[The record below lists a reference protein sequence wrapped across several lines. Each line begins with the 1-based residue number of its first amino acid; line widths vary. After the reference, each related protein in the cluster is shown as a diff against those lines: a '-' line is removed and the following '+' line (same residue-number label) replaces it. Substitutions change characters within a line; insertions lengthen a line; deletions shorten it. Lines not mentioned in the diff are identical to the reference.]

1 MSDCAWCGSTREA
14 TKIRSQTLFTSSSK
28 MIHRINNKDLR
39 HESASFRVMLP
50 CCAVCDQ
57 FLDIYESKPHWL
69 LRFLHYLPIALP
81 IYMLASHNHFVLD
94 QIRFD
99 DVVILPFVI
108 LIVFAIIN
116 IGRIILNRMFAFEF
130 RITYLWN
137 RYALHNPPSGMK
149 GRLGE
154 YKGKNT
160 VFAGDIRRIGDF
172 GSNRYSISLYN
183 DISIVLPIEGKLNKV
198 LEKQNDCR
206 KVPFSFD
213 RSKSLWAFA
222 PYVFFLYLLPLPCLI
237 FHSYTAFEAYE
248 ISAKFHEEEVEM
260 VTVEKTLLEMRREG
274 QPMTKTECESKISH
288 RFTDRLFCLS
298 HSCRPKNNE
307 EPSIGWDVV
316 RIEQSQYLCPS
327 ISQLEDSLQRTAKG
341 IRVME
346 EKYNTPMASLISVMF
361 DAISIA
367 FLLFSLSL
375 EVVRN
380 LVSFV
385 RRRKTEPDI
394 AKVDGYIV
402 GSMIFVLGL
411 SILGVLLAFLLL

>member
-14 TKIRSQTLFTSSSK
+14 TKMRSQTLFTSASK
-28 MIHRINNKDLR
+28 TIYRRTNNERR
-39 HESASFRVMLP
+39 HESAAFRVMLP
-50 CCAVCDQ
+50 CCSVCDQ
-57 FLDIYESKPHWL
+57 FLDIYESRTHWL
-69 LRFLHYLPIALP
+69 LRVLQYLPIALP

-99 DVVILPFVI
+99 DVVILPFAI
-108 LIVFAIIN
+108 LIVFAVIN
-116 IGRIILNRMFAFEF
+116 IGRTILNRMFAFEF

-137 RYALHNPPSGMK
+137 RYALHNIPSGMK

-160 VFAGDIRRIGDF
+160 VFAGDIHRIGDF

-183 DISIVLPIEGKLNKV
+183 DVSIVLPIEGKLNKV

-206 KVPFSFD
+206 KAPFSFD
-213 RSKSLWAFA
+213 RSRSLWAFA
-222 PYVFFLYLLPLPCLI
+222 PYVFCLYLLPLPYFI
-237 FHSYTAFEAYE
+237 FHGYTAFEEYE
-248 ISAKFHEEEVEM
+248 NSATSHEEKVEM
-260 VTVEKTLLEMRREG
+260 LTVEKTLLRMSREG
-274 QPMTKTECESKISH
+274 QPMIKAECEEKISH
-288 RFTDRLFCLS
+288 RFRDRLFCLR

-327 ISQLEDSLQRTAKG
+327 ISQLEDSLQRTAKA

-346 EKYNTPMASLISVMF
+346 EEYNTPMASLISAMF
-361 DAISIA
+361 ASIALA

-375 EVVRN
+375 EAVRN
-380 LVSFV
+380 LVLFV
-385 RRRKTEPDI
+385 RRRKTDPDI
-394 AKVDGYIV
+394 AKVDG
-402 GSMIFVLGL
+402 
-411 SILGVLLAFLLL
+411 